1 MPVGS
6 RQRRVSQWETQQQQ
20 SPTAVQHPGHLVEL
34 RQLVVSIA
42 RMLMSSG
49 RPVPRRTLPGRGLS
63 NVVILH
69 SKSAL
74 RYN

>member
-1 MPVGS
+1 MPFGS
-6 RQRRVSQWETQQQQ
+6 RQRRVSQWETWRQQL
-20 SPTAVQHPGHLVEL
+20 PTAGTTSGVVDL
-34 RQLVVSIA
+34 RHRVVSIA

-49 RPVPRRTLPGRGLS
+49 RPVPRRTLSGRGLS